1 MRFITRVARVQLDE
15 GLVSHIAGL
24 KLPDDNVWFE
34 RAESDKSIVGE
45 GRVGYKGEVLG
56 IGHRDRHRDTGC
68 MGRSQWS

>member
-1 MRFITRVARVQLDE
+1 MRFITRVAVQLDE

-24 KLPDDNVWFE
+24 KLPDGNVWFE
-34 RAESDKSIVGE
+34 RAGSDKSIVGE

-56 IGHRDRHRDTGC
+56 IGHRDSTGR